1 MNRENKIVKRAAKK
15 AVMKIALRA
24 AYKAAVN
31 THNLQINCL
40 Q

>member
-1 MNRENKIVKRAAKK
+1 MNKKAKK
-15 AVMKIALRA
+15 AVMKTVIKIELRA

-31 THNLQINCL
+31 THNLQIKCL